1 MSMAQ
6 RASISLSR
14 RLRQRIR
21 DHGPVS
27 TGVFISEALFDP
39 REGFYATKDP
49 IGAGE
54 DFITAP
60 EVSQIFGELAGLW
73 LAQAWQALGAPDPV
87 QLIELG
93 PGRGTMMKD
102 ILRAARAVPGFVGAL
117 NVSLIEIS
125 PALITVQAQ
134 TLDQAPCPV
143 HWRAS
148 LTQAPKGP
156 ALMIGN
162 EFLDCL
168 PVRQFVRQSGHWH
181 ERLVGCDQEGGF
193 CFVLDPAPAPAAA
206 LSLIPPAL
214 RDAEEGAL
222 VEVRPAIAALMD
234 ELAARFAAAPGMAL
248 FIDYGPQKSETGD
261 SLQAIRAHQKVDPL
275 AAPGSADLTTH
286 VDFAELARAA
296 RNAGLQVAGPAP
308 QGLWLKSLG
317 LEYRAA
323 DLMRKHP
330 GQKRKLARQVHRLA
344 GESEMGT
351 LFKVIAVYP
360 QGVPAPEG
368 FAP

>member
-1 MSMAQ
+1 MSMAG
-6 RASISLSR
+6 RASASLSR

-21 DHGPVS
+21 EQGPVS
-27 TGVFISEALFDP
+27 AGVFISEALFDP

-60 EVSQIFGELAGLW
+60 EVSQMFGELIGLW
-73 LAQAWQALGAPDPV
+73 LAQAWQRLGAPRPV

-102 ILRAARAVPGFVGAL
+102 ILRAARAVPGFAKAL
-117 NVSLIEIS
+117 NVTLVEIS

-134 TLDQAPCPV
+134 SLDQAPCPV
-143 HWRAS
+143 HWRAT
-148 LTQAPKGP
+148 LQQAPKGP
-156 ALMIGN
+156 GLILGN

-168 PVRQFVRQSGHWH
+168 PVRQLVRQGGNWH
-181 ERLVGCDQEGGF
+181 ERLVDCGPDGGF
-193 CFVLDPAPAPAAA
+193 CFVLDPVPAPASVQA
-206 LSLIPPAL
+206 LIPPAL
-214 RDAEEGAL
+214 REAQDGAL
-222 VEVRPAIAALMD
+222 VEVRPAIAT
-234 ELAARFAAAPGMAL
+234 LAEHLAERFAAAPGLAL
-248 FIDYGPQKSETGD
+248 FIDYGPAQSEPGD

-275 AAPGSADLTTH
+275 AAPGSADLTTR
-286 VDFAELARAA
+286 VDFAELARIA
-296 RNAGLQVAGPAP
+296 RNAGLQVFGPVP
-308 QGLWLKSLG
+308 QGQWLKALG

-330 GQKRKLARQVHRLA
+330 EQKARLARQVHRLSDA
-344 GESEMGT
+344 GEMGT
-351 LFKVIAVYP
+351 LFKAIAIAAP
-360 QGVPAPEG
+360 GTPAPDG